1 MLCLFRDNEDLVAA
15 RRQLE
20 AAGAFVVDA
29 LRRDGRLGRTTQGC
43 GRRRLDAGH
52 MAHIDEEFVA
62 VVAVAAHEVQDGT
75 GLFQIQ
81 ILAGGDVQV
90 VGTAAKEIRVWGR
103 FSNLGMVAPVVMC
116 FVEANM
122 P

>member
-29 LRRDGRLGRTTQGC
+29 LRRDGRLGRTAQGC
-43 GRRRLDAGH
+43 GGRRLDAGH
-52 MAHIDEEFVA
+52 MAHIDEEFGA
-62 VVAVAAHEVQDGT
+62 VVAVAAHKVQDGT

-90 VGTAAKEIRVWGR
+90 VGTAAERDPG
-103 FSNLGMVAPVVMC
+103 LGKVFQSRHGGSCGNVFC
-116 FVEANM
+116 
-122 P
+122 